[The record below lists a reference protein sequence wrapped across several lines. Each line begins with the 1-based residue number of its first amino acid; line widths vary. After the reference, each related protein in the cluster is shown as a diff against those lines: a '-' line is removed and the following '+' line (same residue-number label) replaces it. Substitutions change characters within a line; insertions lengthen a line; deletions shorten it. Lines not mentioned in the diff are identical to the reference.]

1 MSTVD
6 SKMPK
11 RSLGRIWSAL
21 PLVYGIVPVL
31 VGAAVLRRS
40 QSESASLVAFGALF
54 FLGGTIMMSSAL
66 WSLIDSERSRLP
78 LLICGFT
85 SILSAA
91 LFAWATLSDVL
102 PCSGPD

>member
-1 MSTVD
+1 
-6 SKMPK
+6 MPK
-11 RSLGRIWSAL
+11 RSLGLIWNAL

-66 WSLIDSERSRLP
+66 WSLVDSERSLP
-78 LLICGFT
+78 LLTCGVT